1 MDTVDVEE
9 EEEHHQEDVE
19 GVEVGLLVYV
29 QHFDDTL
36 EYAQHDGCTMIIQML
51 TIIGAKGIFFVYL
64 KCKSIPEQDATYTT
78 SDTGLDLDR
87 LFGSSNNER

>member
-1 MDTVDVEE
+1 MAVVNVVHFAAAARSWRIFLLIFYFAFHMDTVDVEE

-36 EYAQHDGCTMIIQML
+36 EYA
-51 TIIGAKGIFFVYL
+51 
-64 KCKSIPEQDATYTT
+64 
-78 SDTGLDLDR
+78 
-87 LFGSSNNER
+87 